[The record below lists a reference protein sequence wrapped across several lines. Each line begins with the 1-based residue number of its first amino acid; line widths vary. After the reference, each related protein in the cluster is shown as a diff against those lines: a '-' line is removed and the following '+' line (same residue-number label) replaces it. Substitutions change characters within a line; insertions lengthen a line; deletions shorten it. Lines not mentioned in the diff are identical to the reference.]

1 LNIGRAYME
10 LIAMTYG
17 HLRAEEILPQHL
29 LRFDPHE
36 RLTQHDE
43 ACDVKNNVVMKVLNF
58 QLIVVEEPTV
68 MGCRGRP
75 NLCSYKDASMT
86 TSSSPG

>member
-1 LNIGRAYME
+1 
-10 LIAMTYG
+10 MTYG

-29 LRFDPHE
+29 LRFDPHQ